1 MAGDSTNFQ
10 LNWNQVDDED
20 EEEEYDDEVQ
30 EEEAP
35 VKGRGSPMKSQ
46 SPSNPATGEEE
57 TVEGAEE
64 EGEEELNQ
72 EQDIQAPADA
82 KGDEQAEGYGER
94 PPRTYRGGRY

>member
-35 VKGRGSPMKSQ
+35 VKGRGSPMKS
-46 SPSNPATGEEE
+46 
-57 TVEGAEE
+57 
-64 EGEEELNQ
+64 
-72 EQDIQAPADA
+72 
-82 KGDEQAEGYGER
+82 
-94 PPRTYRGGRY
+94 